1 MMRHYQQSTSIMDR
15 EKIIAMKQV
24 GKRKVYEL
32 PLQELGKLAP
42 DIAWSNPPAL
52 PSDLTPVE
60 LCQIIGEWYVAC
72 SSERRRHDRGQFFTP
87 PLVARYMANRA
98 GLLNND
104 IHVLDPG
111 AGTGI
116 LVAAICELAIQQE
129 LSTIS
134 ITAYESDPVLHRL
147 CLFTLNYAHD
157 ALKEH
162 GIVVSIE
169 VHQRD
174 FIEAMAEQMTETS
187 LWSQD
192 PQMEQPF
199 DLVILNPPYFKVN
212 QQDPRARLVKDI
224 AHGRTNMYT
233 MFMSLAASSLR
244 IGGRYIS
251 ITPRSF
257 ASGAYFKHFRHQFFS
272 SIIPEC
278 IHLFD
283 SRRSTFEDADVLQEN
298 IILAGTK
305 KGLVSVM
312 SPSVI
317 ISRSRGVDDLS
328 NPLIQQMARRLI
340 LDDKQKD
347 PVLHLPTSDID
358 THILQAFKR
367 WDNYLATYGLEISTG
382 PVVPFRHLDALTSLE
397 KVQQGEAV
405 PLLWLQHVRRMEITW
420 PLHDFG
426 KPQAVL
432 RQTGQKLLVRNTT
445 QIILRRFSAKEE
457 ARRITAAVLPEGMF
471 NTDLIALENHLN
483 YLYRPHGQLS
493 YEEAVGLAA
502 FLNSSLVDRYFRI
515 ANGNTQVSATELRSL
530 PLPCWEH
537 ITRIGEQVIRMQ
549 AERDADQSERIVMD
563 ELEEE
568 LVVGSEEE
576 DLQH

>member
-1 MMRHYQQSTSIMDR
+1 MSIKDGTMMRHYQQSTSIMDR
-15 EKIIAMKQV
+15 EKSIAMKQV
-24 GKRKVYEL
+24 GKRKAYEL
-32 PLQELGKLAP
+32 PLHELDKLAP
-42 DIAWSNPPAL
+42 DIEWSNPPAL
-52 PSDLTPVE
+52 LPDLSPVE

-72 SSERRRHDRGQFFTP
+72 SSDRRRHDHGQFFTP
-87 PLVARYMANRA
+87 PLIARYMANRA
-98 GLLNND
+98 GILNND
-104 IHVLDPG
+104 IRVLDPG

-116 LVAAICELAIQQE
+116 LAAAICELAIQQE
-129 LSTIS
+129 LSALS
-134 ITAYESDPVLHRL
+134 ITAYESDPVLYQL
-147 CLFTLNYAHD
+147 CIFTLNYAQD
-157 ALKEH
+157 VLNEH
-162 GIVVSIE
+162 GIAVSIKIY
-169 VHQRD
+169 HRD

-192 PQMEQPF
+192 PQVQQPF

-224 AHGRTNMYT
+224 AQGRTNMYT

-257 ASGAYFKHFRHQFFS
+257 ASGAYFKHFRHQFFNT
-272 SIIPEC
+272 ITPEL

-305 KGLVSVM
+305 KGLASVT

-317 ISRSRGVDDLS
+317 ISHSRGLDDLAH
-328 NPLIQQMARRLI
+328 PLIQQTPRRLI
-340 LDDKQKD
+340 LDEKQKD

-367 WDNYLATYGLEISTG
+367 WDNYLTTYGLEISTG
-382 PVVPFRHLDALTSLE
+382 PVVPFRHLGTLTSLE
-397 KVQQGEAV
+397 KVQQDEAV

-432 RQTGQKLLVRNTT
+432 RQTGQKLLVKNTT
-445 QIILRRFSAKEE
+445 RIICA
-457 ARRITAAVLPEGMF
+457 
-471 NTDLIALENHLN
+471 
-483 YLYRPHGQLS
+483 
-493 YEEAVGLAA
+493 
-502 FLNSSLVDRYFRI
+502 
-515 ANGNTQVSATELRSL
+515 VSAPKKRRAVSQQQSC
-530 PLPCWEH
+530 P
-537 ITRIGEQVIRMQ
+537 Q
-549 AERDADQSERIVMD
+549 ACSIPI
-563 ELEEE
+563 
-568 LVVGSEEE
+568 
-576 DLQH
+576 